1 MSSRYSSGN
10 SCRSFCTR
18 ADLPRTQ
25 LRKSTP
31 PEMKREFYHTFSYL
45 LICHELSLTP
55 AEHVWVHMCN
65 RDHPQA
71 LANYQARGMVVY
83 KIEEGEEKSI

>member
-1 MSSRYSSGN
+1 
-10 SCRSFCTR
+10 
-18 ADLPRTQ
+18 
-25 LRKSTP
+25 
-31 PEMKREFYHTFSYL
+31 
-45 LICHELSLTP
+45 
-55 AEHVWVHMCN
+55 MCN